1 MYYAGR
7 NKLKILIDPLSVH
20 LDASHELI
28 NRQVALTMVLNYLSE
43 IVDNKIEVEI
53 IFPKFL
59 WNEKWRENYYSFIP
73 GDVIPGET
81 HYLTVIEDGKEV
93 NSDWVKARIK
103 DTRTYLESKSGEYLK
118 LPKID
123 IKNPQT
129 LIDSIN
135 NGSLLDYRDAEYIYK
150 YGYMELVDLYFQ
162 YDCDFLLT
170 NNRVLEKEKE
180 QLSNKFKLFASY
192 YPEIFEKVETFLKG
206 HNIYISTAL
215 PIYGLDA
222 SNFYPMTDNK
232 MMKYFQFSAKLSKLK
247 NSPEMNEFL
256 RVMFYH
262 RYSFMKYSLDNI
274 KFELLQA
281 ERLEDDKLRFNHY
294 FILSYHLN
302 SFYLNLWG
310 FLDNLAWVFNYLYDL
325 GFTKKEPMKVT
336 FSHKKYVPALAT
348 KAPNVSA
355 ILSDK
360 TFKQWLEN
368 LTLKRHPAA
377 HKEPLMMTSLYDSK
391 TNNLISEKVVVVDTK
406 SGKRIFEA
414 VRAFDE
420 DFKQFED
427 FMDKVCSLFTQND
440 EK

>member
-1 MYYAGR
+1 MYYSGR

-28 NRQVALTMVLNYLSE
+28 DRQVALTMVLNYLSG
-43 IVDNKIEVEI
+43 IVDNKVEVEI

-59 WNEKWRENYYSFIP
+59 WDEKWRENYYSFIP

-81 HYLTVIEDGKEV
+81 HYLTVLEKRKEIK
-93 NSDWVKARIK
+93 SDWIKTRIS
-103 DTRTYLESKSGEYLK
+103 DTKTHLESKREEYLK
-118 LPKID
+118 FPKID
-123 IKNPQT
+123 IKNPQS

-135 NGSLLDYRDAEYIYK
+135 DGTLLDYRDAEFIYK
-150 YGYMELVDLYFQ
+150 YGYEELIDLYFQ

-170 NNRVLEKEKE
+170 NNRILEKEKD
-180 QLSNKFKLFASY
+180 QLSNKFKLFISY
-192 YPEIFEKVETFLKG
+192 YPEIFDKVETFLKG
-206 HNIYISTAL
+206 HNIYISSLL

-222 SNFYPMTDNK
+222 SNFYPMTDNRL
-232 MMKYFQFSAKLSKLK
+232 MKYFQFSANLSKI
-247 NSPEMNEFL
+247 NSGPEMNEFL

-262 RYSFMKYSLDNI
+262 RYSFMKYSIDNI

-281 ERLEDDKLRFNHY
+281 GRLEDDKLRFNHY

-310 FLDNLAWVFNYLYDL
+310 FLDNLAWVFNYLYNL
-325 GFTKKEPMKVT
+325 GFTKKNPTKVT
-336 FSHKKYVPALAT
+336 FSNKKCLSALKAT
-348 KAPNVSA
+348 APDVYA

-360 TFKQWLEN
+360 VFKQWLEN

-377 HKEPLMMTSLYDSK
+377 HREPLMMTSLYDSK
-391 TNNLISEKVVVVDTK
+391 TNNLISERVVVVDTK
-406 SGKRIFEA
+406 SGKGVFEA
-414 VRAFDE
+414 VRAFNE

-427 FMDKVCSLFTQND
+427 FMDKVCSLFI
-440 EK
+440 

>member
-1 MYYAGR
+1 MFYAGR

-28 NRQVALTMVLNYLSE
+28 NRQVALTMVLNYLSG
-43 IVDNKIEVEI
+43 IVDNKIEIEV
-53 IFPKFL
+53 IFPEFL
-59 WNEKWRENYYSFIP
+59 WDQKWRENYDSFIP
-73 GDVIPGET
+73 GDIIPGES
-81 HYLTVIEDGKEV
+81 HYLTVLEERKEIK
-93 NSDWVKARIK
+93 SDWTNTRIS
-103 DTRTYLESKSGEYLK
+103 DTKTYIESKREEYLK

-123 IKNPQT
+123 IKNPQS

-135 NGSLLDYRDAEYIYK
+135 DGTLLDYRDAEYIYK
-150 YGYMELVDLYFQ
+150 YGYKELIDLYFQ

-170 NNRVLEKEKE
+170 SNRMLEKEKD
-180 QLSNKFKLFASY
+180 QLSNKFKLFISY
-192 YPEIFEKVETFLKG
+192 YPEIFDKVETFLKG

-222 SNFYPMTDNK
+222 SNFYPMTDNRL
-232 MMKYFQFSAKLSKLK
+232 MKYFQFSAKLSKI
-247 NSPEMNEFL
+247 NCNPEMNEFL

-262 RYSFMKYSLDNI
+262 RYSFMKYSIDNI

-310 FLDNLAWVFNYLYDL
+310 FLDNLAWVFNYFYNL
-325 GFTKKEPMKVT
+325 GFTKKDPTKVT
-336 FSHKKYVPALAT
+336 FSNKKYLLALKAT
-348 KAPNVSA
+348 APDVFA

-377 HKEPLMMTSLYDSK
+377 HREPLMMTSLYDSK
-391 TNNLISEKVVVVDTK
+391 TNSLISERVVVVDIK
-406 SGKRIFEA
+406 SGKGVFEA
-414 VRAFDE
+414 VRAFND
-420 DFKQFED
+420 DLKQFED
-427 FMDKVCSLFTQND
+427 FMNKICDLFPKDN
-440 EK
+440 